1 MGWTNLNAVSLPT
14 GSILMEH
21 AKTLEAAQEAVKKR
35 KKQEDEAEPRKKRNL
50 ECFICQGPHMAKNCP
65 KKYRKDYKRDDRK
78 EEREYKKDDRDD
90 RGGSSVSR
98 RR

>member
-21 AKTLEAAQEAVKKR
+21 AKALEAV
-35 KKQEDEAEPRKKRNL
+35 KQEDEAEPRKKRNL

>member
-35 KKQEDEAEPRKKRNL
+35 KKQEDEAEPRKKKFAMLHLSRATHGKEL
-50 ECFICQGPHMAKNCP
+50 S
-65 KKYRKDYKRDDRK
+65 RKVS
-78 EEREYKKDDRDD
+78 ERLQE
-90 RGGSSVSR
+90 G
-98 RR
+98 